1 MLGIEEIGVQ
11 IEEPF
16 SILALEIIAET
27 IASNARLSREEAR
40 TKIPA
45 LFNKMTIAPQAVN
58 IAPQAFTVAPHEA
71 IIALQAV
78 NIAPQAVT
86 IAPQAVKVDE
96 FDLNAR

>member
-27 IASNARLSREEAR
+27 IASNARLSREDAR

-45 LFNKMTIAPQAVN
+45 LFNKMTIAPQA
-58 IAPQAFTVAPHEA
+58 FTVAPHEA
-71 IIALQAV
+71 IIAPQAV

>member
-45 LFNKMTIAPQAVN
+45 LFNDN
-58 IAPQAFTVAPHEA
+58 SSEH
-71 IIALQAV
+71 ALLAMSGRP
-78 NIAPQAVT
+78 AAG
-86 IAPQAVKVDE
+86 AGRAS
-96 FDLNAR
+96 A